1 MNVEDI
7 KEIMELFSS
16 SEASTLKIKEGGF
29 SLTLQKGTKERA
41 LRVASSPVSNE
52 VVLQAEMESP
62 RMATPTSLE
71 VSQMPASK
79 AVSADYIT
87 SPMVGTFYK
96 SPSPGADPY
105 ISVGDIIKKGTV
117 IGIVEAMKIMNEIE
131 AEFDCKVLSI
141 EVGDAQPVE
150 YGSKLVMVEKV

>member
-16 SEASTLKIKEGGF
+16 SEASSLKIKDEGF
-29 SLTLQKGTKERA
+29 SLTLQKGTKDKA
-41 LRVASSPVSNE
+41 PRVSSSAVSNE
-52 VVLQAEMESP
+52 VVLQTEAP
-62 RMATPTSLE
+62 KLTTPTSLE
-71 VSQMPASK
+71 VSQMPQVK

-131 AEFDCKVLSI
+131 ADFDCKVVSI
-141 EVGDAQPVE
+141 EVNDAQPVE